1 MRAENYVDALSL
13 LDRAVALLRTHEME
27 SRLETL
33 YRLRRLREA
42 FDAWR
47 VQLGQPPPELQRN

>member
-1 MRAENYVDALSL
+1 MDAENYIDALTL
-13 LDRAVALLRTHEME
+13 LDRAVALLQTRDAY
-27 SRLETL
+27 SRSETF
-33 YRLRRLREA
+33 YRFRRLRAA